1 MARLPQASLPRRRCR
16 AGVRQDEHEEGRRE
30 PGWLQQARGT
40 APSSPLHRPA
50 TSPGR
55 APHPMSIFP
64 GAAGR
69 DREGHKL
76 GGLGWDDWAGRTGVA
91 TLGAQRAAVPADVPQ
106 PCPMAAAAVP
116 LPSLAMTQ
124 PGARP
129 PPGTGRQPRTR
140 RAGAGVMDA
149 LVTFLLCGEGWMR
162 PKLGVKV
169 AASHRC
175 LSPSPQLPPRL
186 KHQRGATAC
195 RDCPGTRQHLALPR
209 ACREGVPI
217 HLCAPAPALCPRQTG
232 EHPLVPRPVG
242 GGHCVLVTHPPAALT
257 QLVRWFPA
265 IAANGSHLRNG
276 SAGTARTAGRERVA
290 PRSPG
295 THTRGTGS
303 TQHPSP
309 LGSRHCAEPGRT
321 SPTHPWW
328 PMWPP
333 PHAGQG
339 APAGASPGLCPGEPR
354 GHGPGHR
361 GRGAAAPLG
370 AGGAGR
376 ERCGGSTAG
385 RRRPSPTLLGKQH
398 VPAGSWTSFPPQTD
412 RSRPP

>member
-1 MARLPQASLPRRRCR
+1 
-16 AGVRQDEHEEGRRE
+16 
-30 PGWLQQARGT
+30 
-40 APSSPLHRPA
+40 
-50 TSPGR
+50 
-55 APHPMSIFP
+55 
-64 GAAGR
+64 
-69 DREGHKL
+69 
-76 GGLGWDDWAGRTGVA
+76 
-91 TLGAQRAAVPADVPQ
+91 
-106 PCPMAAAAVP
+106 
-116 LPSLAMTQ
+116 
-124 PGARP
+124 
-129 PPGTGRQPRTR
+129 
-140 RAGAGVMDA
+140 
-149 LVTFLLCGEGWMR
+149 MR

-209 ACREGVPI
+209 ACREGVPS

-412 RSRPP
+412 HSQPP